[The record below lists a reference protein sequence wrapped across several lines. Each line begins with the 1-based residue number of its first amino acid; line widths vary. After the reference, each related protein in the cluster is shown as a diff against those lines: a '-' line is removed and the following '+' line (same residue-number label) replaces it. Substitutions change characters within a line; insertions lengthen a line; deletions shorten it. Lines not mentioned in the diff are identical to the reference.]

1 MGRRE
6 LPPIISATPMP
17 NRPLIVRLRN
27 WVGDVTLGLP
37 LLQRLTNADYSLTL
51 VGKPWARD
59 LLAGHGW
66 PVHVLPK
73 KLGERV
79 RLLRKLRN
87 EALQSDPSFCQRI
100 NAIALPYSFSSALD
114 MRLAGLRTLGH
125 AHEGRSWLLARS
137 IARTNTQHE
146 IANYWQ
152 LGDSLLGAAAPLPE
166 QIDLRVS
173 GEHQE
178 RATALIAEH
187 GLSRGFVVVCPFSG
201 GTFEGQDKT
210 WPGFADFV
218 TKALPSLG
226 YPIVIC
232 PGPGEAGAAQQHF
245 ATAVVMS
252 NVDLGTYA
260 ALLQAASLMISN
272 DTGPGHIA
280 AAVGTPVLSV
290 LGPSDPAQWRAWGPK
305 VHLVQGQQPG
315 RDWPDIGAVLAAA
328 QRLLAQR

>member
-1 MGRRE
+1 
-6 LPPIISATPMP
+6 
-17 NRPLIVRLRN
+17 
-27 WVGDVTLGLP
+27 
-37 LLQRLTNADYSLTL
+37 
-51 VGKPWARD
+51 
-59 LLAGHGW
+59 
-66 PVHVLPK
+66 
-73 KLGERV
+73 
-79 RLLRKLRN
+79 
-87 EALQSDPSFCQRI
+87 
-100 NAIALPYSFSSALD
+100 

-152 LGDSLLGAAAPLPE
+152 LGDCLLGAAAPLPV
-166 QIDLRVS
+166 QIDLHVS
-173 GEHQE
+173 GAHQA

-187 GLSRGFVVVCPFSG
+187 GLRPGFVVVCPFSG

-218 TKALPSLG
+218 KGALLSLG
-226 YPIVIC
+226 YPAVIC
-232 PGPGEAGAAQQHF
+232 PGPGETETAQQHF
-245 ATAVVMS
+245 ASAVVMS

-290 LGPSDPAQWRAWGPK
+290 LGPSDPAQWRAWGPQ

-315 RDWPDIGAVLAAA
+315 RDWPDIGTVLAAA
-328 QRLLAQR
+328 RPLLAQR

>member
-1 MGRRE
+1 
-6 LPPIISATPMP
+6 MP

-37 LLQRLTNADYSLTL
+37 LLQRLTDAGYSLTL

-73 KLGERV
+73 KLAERV

-114 MRLAGLRTLGH
+114 MRLAGLRPLGH

-137 IARTNTQHE
+137 IARTGTQHE

-152 LGDSLLGAAAPLPE
+152 LGDCLLGVAAPLPE

-178 RATALIAEH
+178 RAAALIEAH
-187 GLSRGFVVVCPFSG
+187 GLSPGFVVVCPFAG

-210 WPGFADFV
+210 WPGFADCV
-218 TKALPSLG
+218 TKALPALG
-226 YPIVIC
+226 HPIVIC
-232 PGPGEAGAAQQHF
+232 PGPGETEAAQQHF
-245 ATAVVMS
+245 ASAVVMS
-252 NVDLGTYA
+252 NVDLGTWSPNSRFVA
-260 ALLQAASLMISN
+260 F
-272 DTGPGHIA
+272 DTEWLGEGIGFKA
-280 AAVGTPVLSV
+280 ITP
-290 LGPSDPAQWRAWGPK
+290 P
-305 VHLVQGQQPG
+305 
-315 RDWPDIGAVLAAA
+315 
-328 QRLLAQR
+328 